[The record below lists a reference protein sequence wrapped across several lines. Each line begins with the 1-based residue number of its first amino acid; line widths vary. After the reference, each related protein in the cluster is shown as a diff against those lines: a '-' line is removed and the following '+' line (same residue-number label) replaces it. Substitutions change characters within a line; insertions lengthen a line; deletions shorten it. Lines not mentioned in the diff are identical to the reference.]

1 MRMLSVAACALLVG
15 CSQSVQDYQAETPV
29 LSLKEF
35 FAGSGKAYGV
45 LQDWRGKQTLRF
57 TADLCGEWQGDQ
69 GNLYE
74 VFYFS
79 DGRVE
84 QRHWRLQQGA
94 DGKITGTAD
103 DVVGEAQGQLSGNAL
118 YWQYVLRIPYD
129 GSTLDV
135 TVKDWLYL
143 VDKQNLINRTSMH
156 KFGIKVADLT
166 LSIQQLDAKAD
177 CTALKQQ
184 VAELAAKATINTK
197 AVK

>member
-1 MRMLSVAACALLVG
+1 MMRILSVAMLALLAG
-15 CSQSVQDYQAETPV
+15 CSQSVQDYRAETPV

-35 FAGSGKAYGV
+35 FSGTGKAYGV
-45 LQDWRGKQTLRF
+45 LQDWRGRQTLRF
-57 TADLCGEWQGDQ
+57 TADLCGEWSGERGD
-69 GNLYE
+69 LYE

-84 QRHWRLQQGA
+84 QRHWRLKQFA

-103 DVVGEAQGQLSGNAL
+103 DVVGMAQGELAGNAL

-129 GSTLDV
+129 DSTLDV

-156 KFGIKVADLT
+156 KFGVKVADLT
-166 LSIQQLDAKAD
+166 LSIQQQQPQAS
-177 CTALKQQ
+177 CEALKKQ
-184 VAELAAKATINTK
+184 VAELAAVAKIKVNN
-197 AVK
+197 

>member
-1 MRMLSVAACALLVG
+1 MRIISLAMLGLLAG
-15 CSQSVQDYQAETPV
+15 CSQSVHEYQAETPV

-35 FAGSGKAYGV
+35 FAGSAKAYGV
-45 LQDWRGKQTLRF
+45 LQDWRGRQTLRF
-57 TADLCGEWQGDQ
+57 TADLCGEWAGDK
-69 GNLYE
+69 GDLYE

-84 QRHWRLQQGA
+84 QRHWRLQQGS
-94 DGKITGTAD
+94 DGRVSGTAD
-103 DVVGEAQGQLSGNAL
+103 DVVGNALGQLAGNAL

-166 LSIQQLDAKAD
+166 LSIQQLDPQAD
-177 CTALKQQ
+177 CSVLKAK
-184 VAELAAKATINTK
+184 VAELAAEAQIKVN
-197 AVK
+197 

>member
-1 MRMLSVAACALLVG
+1 MRILGLAILGLVAG
-15 CSQSVQDYQAETPV
+15 CSQSVQDYKAETPV

-45 LQDWRGKQTLRF
+45 LQDWRGRQTLRF
-57 TADLCGEWQGDQ
+57 TADLCGEWSGDK

-79 DGRVE
+79 DGRIE
-84 QRHWRLQQGA
+84 QRHWRLQQFA

-103 DVVGEAQGQLSGNAL
+103 DVVGNAQGQLAGNAL

-166 LSIQQLDAKAD
+166 LSIQQLEPQAN
-177 CTALKQQ
+177 CEALKMQ
-184 VAELAAKATINTK
+184 VAELAAEAKIKVNPL
-197 AVK
+197 

>member
-1 MRMLSVAACALLVG
+1 MRILSLAALTLLLG
-15 CSQSVQDYQAETPV
+15 CSQSVQDYKAETPA

-57 TADLCGEWQGDQ
+57 TADLCGEWVGEQGD
-69 GNLYE
+69 LYE

-84 QRHWRLQQGA
+84 QRHWRLQQLA
-94 DGKITGTAD
+94 DGKVTGTAG
-103 DVVGEAQGQLSGNAL
+103 DVVGQANGQLAGNAL

-143 VDKQNLINRTSMH
+143 VDTQNLINRTSMH

-166 LSIQQLDAKAD
+166 LSIQQLEPQAD
-177 CTALKQQ
+177 CSALKQQ
-184 VAELAAKATINTK
+184 VAELAAIADISTD
-197 AVK
+197 AD